1 MERSESQRHTIEIFK
16 KHLDLSRG
24 NTHIQVLDAPA
35 VCNTD
40 HYLVL
45 TNDREG
51 LSVGKEGTKALIRK
65 DSIRRS

>member
-1 MERSESQRHTIEIFK
+1 MSPKGIPSNYLIKAWIFPDGK
-16 KHLDLSRG
+16 
-24 NTHIQVLDAPA
+24 NHIQVLDAPA

-40 HYLVL
+40 HYLMA